1 MKSRQIIIQDEF
13 EEPHESFWCDATHC
27 DECKLRFLC
36 FTSRNETIV
45 VNSKELNVPRWRLRD
60 GSSKRRAP
68 RQCSASMRRSRGKTY
83 RGPSQDNDKRNDS
96 WETL

>member
-27 DECKLRFLC
+27 DECELRFLC

-45 VNSKELNVPRWRLRD
+45 INLPLEELDVPRWRLRD
-60 GSSKRRAP
+60 GSNKRRTP
-68 RQCSASMRRSRGKTY
+68 R
-83 RGPSQDNDKRNDS
+83 
-96 WETL
+96 